1 MAGKA
6 NMSLQDALSIIKEY
20 IRKNDNGDGVKI
32 QAPTYKEL
40 LGFASNPF
48 SKKVHYSLMID
59 SNFIGR
65 VHFGKKVIKID
76 SVSKGKLPFYFKY
89 VEDGYKNNNE
99 PPKDASTVRWL
110 SVEDYNVMLNKLKA
124 NGIKESLLWNIPIF
138 CDFLLSSLKQENQ
151 DKWFTFSI
159 NFLRISLYYPSD
171 MLRSFLKI
179 MESSEILVSHAF
191 QGHIIYK
198 FIPNGK
204 TRLDVLDEIQ
214 NRGIAAVGNSDKIIR
229 IMSSNVVTTFA
240 KKLAGPA
247 RGYINAKIGFDDSE
261 ESADNDSENNSIGTG
276 TKEPIEQPNI
286 IEDTQENKIA
296 AVTPNDVLEGFKT
309 ADISSAVQKDKIII
323 NGNEMPLLELLPII
337 SSMNAALFSAFIN
350 YENTKNK
357 QANAFKVLS
366 EQYSK
371 VKAENEKLR
380 SSNTDIKVRH
390 KTLTATLEH
399 SLEKATS
406 VFINILMRELVAFGD
421 NHLNLKSEIVLM
433 QGKLISAASDISRIV
448 SNDLIA
454 KQSEAVTAANNP
466 KSAQTIQIQQ

>member
-1 MAGKA
+1 MAGRVIT
-6 NMSLQDALSIIKEY
+6 SLQNALITVKTY

-65 VHFGKKVIKID
+65 VHFGKKVTKID

-99 PPKDASTVRWL
+99 PPKDASIVRWL

-138 CDFLLSSLKQENQ
+138 CDFLLSGLKQENQ
-151 DKWFTFSI
+151 NKWFTFTV

-171 MLRSFLKI
+171 MLMNFLKI
-179 MESSEILVSHAF
+179 MESSEIIVSHVF
-191 QGHIIYK
+191 QGHVIYK

-204 TRLDVLDEIQ
+204 TRLDVLEEIQHNKITDVENSDEI
-214 NRGIAAVGNSDKIIR
+214 IK
-229 IMSSNVVTTFA
+229 IMSSNKVTPFA
-240 KKLAGPA
+240 KNLQGPA
-247 RGYINAKIGFDDSE
+247 KIDINAKIGSDNSE
-261 ESADNDSENNSIGTG
+261 ESADNDSENNSTG
-276 TKEPIEQPNI
+276 MNTKEPIEQPNI
-286 IEDTQENKIA
+286 ENIQENKIA
-296 AVTPNDVLEGFKT
+296 AVMPNDVLEGFKT
-309 ADISSAVQKDKIII
+309 ADISAAVQKDKIII
-323 NGNEMPLLELLPII
+323 NGKEMPLLELLPII
-337 SSMNAALFSAFIN
+337 SNMNAALFSAFTN

-371 VKAENEKLR
+371 VTAENEKLR
-380 SSNTDIKVRH
+380 SNNTDIKTRH
-390 KTLTATLEH
+390 KTLKSTLEH

-406 VFINILMRELVAFGD
+406 IFINILMRELVAFGD
-421 NHLNLKSEIVLM
+421 NHLNLKSEIALM
-433 QGKLISAASDISRIV
+433 QGKIISAASDISKTV
-448 SNDLIA
+448 SNDLAA
-454 KQSEAVTAANNP
+454 KQSEAAAAANNP
-466 KSAQTIQIQQ
+466 EPAQTVQAQ